1 MDFLRP
7 ENLLRYGYKDCL
19 LCEVE
24 RKGEEK
30 RCHHCAGRVGQRD
43 RLLWEINRERIRRI
57 SGKLAAFWPGAGHL
71 YSGRYGVGFFWA
83 VLVPLALG
91 LLINVWQGPSIKSA
105 FRLIGRGSSGK
116 LLLDVWQAGTY
127 GHFVLFGAFAYI
139 WYMSRKD
146 ALRGFRAILAPC
158 QAVCPSNVDIPDYI
172 ALVREGYPVEALALV
187 HDKLPFAAFCGRA
200 CPHPCEQKCVRNEF
214 GSPISIMQIKRFAAD
229 HGYAAGVTPSSEIT
243 DGVPSPR
250 IAVIGAGPAGL
261 SAANTLARLGCRTTV
276 FDENEEPG
284 GTIRYGVTDFRF
296 PNQALLSDVKAIL
309 DRGVHFQGGR
319 KLGADL
325 TFADISAQGFDA
337 VLIAVGTSAAIRLPG
352 TGDES
357 AGFHDAI
364 TFLAKVKKKVPVRL
378 HGKVVVIGGGA
389 VAIDVAR
396 TVIRLGVADVTI
408 ACLESRETMPAF
420 QWEVEEALEEGIRLL
435 PSTASKKFLVR
446 DGKVCGFEALQVEKI
461 ELDSKGR
468 IMPRTVP
475 GSEFEVGADVVIM
488 AIGSRPAMDFL
499 PPGSTRRLVDPHHH
513 VYRLISKGNGLT
525 IPGYMCGDC
534 VRGPATVVEA
544 SASGRAAAL
553 AIYGDLCVSEV
564 RKARFQDNYRR
575 RHEPQVT
582 DSPEWRVRC
591 HGPKL
596 TADESRS
603 TFDEVEKGFIE
614 ADVHRESERCA
625 RCNLSL

>member
-19 LCEVE
+19 LCEVV

-30 RCHHCAGRVGQRD
+30 RCHRCAGRVGQRD
-43 RLLWEINRERIRRI
+43 RLLWEINRERVRRI
-57 SGKLAAFWPGAGHL
+57 SLKLSAIWPGAGQI
-71 YSGRYGVGFFWA
+71 YGGRYGVGLFWA

-91 LLINVWQGPSIKSA
+91 LMINVWQGPSIGSA
-105 FRLIGRGSSGK
+105 LRLVGRGATGK
-116 LLLDVWQAGTY
+116 LLLDVWQAATY
-127 GHFVLFGAFAYI
+127 GHFVLFVGFGYI
-139 WYMSRKD
+139 WYLARKD
-146 ALRGFRAILAPC
+146 ALKGFRPIPAPC
-158 QAVCPSNVDIPDYI
+158 QAACPSDVDIPDYI
-172 ALVREGYPVEALALV
+172 ALVRDGYPVEALALV

-214 GSPISIMQIKRFAAD
+214 GAPISIMQIKRFAAD
-229 HGYAAGVTPSSEIT
+229 QGYLAGLAPSSEIT
-243 DGVPSPR
+243 EGVPSPR

-261 SAANTLARLGCRTTV
+261 SAASTLARLGCRVTV

-296 PNQALLSDVKAIL
+296 PYDALLSDVKTIL
-309 DRGVHFQGGR
+309 ARGVHFQGG
-319 KLGADL
+319 KKFGADL
-325 TFADISAQGFDA
+325 TFADIASQGFEA
-337 VLIAVGTSAAIRLPG
+337 LVIAVGTSAAIRLPG
-352 TGDES
+352 TGNES
-357 AGFHDAI
+357 EGFHDAL

-378 HGKVVVIGGGA
+378 HGKIVVIGGGA

-396 TVIRLGVADVTI
+396 TVIRMGAHDVTI

-420 QWEVEEALEEGIRLL
+420 KWEVEEAIEEGIKLL
-435 PSTASKKFLVR
+435 PSTASKKFLMR
-446 DGKVCGFEALQVEKI
+446 DGRVCGFEALQVEKI

-488 AIGSRPAMDFL
+488 AIGSRPALDFL
-499 PPGSTRRLVDPHHH
+499 PAGHTRRAVDEARH
-513 VYRLISKGNGLT
+513 VYRLISKGNDFT
-525 IPGYMCGDC
+525 IPAYMCGDC
-534 VRGPATVVEA
+534 ARGPATVVEA

-553 AIYGDLCVSEV
+553 NIYGDLCVSEV
-564 RKARFQDNYRR
+564 KKARFKDNYRR

-582 DSPEWRVRC
+582 DSAGWRVRC

-596 TADESRS
+596 TADESRA
-603 TFDEVEKGFIE
+603 TFDEVEKGFSD
-614 ADVHRESERCA
+614 ADVRREAERCA